1 MLELGLIVRALLRH
15 KMAALIIALQIA
27 LTLTVLVNAVFMIQ
41 DRQASMARDTG
52 VNETDTFY
60 LTSRVFAPGYDYQSE
75 IPKDLDLLR
84 HTPGII
90 DAVYINS
97 VPLSGY
103 GGYQRLQLQPG
114 KDQSSIIAGDYLS
127 DDHLLNT
134 LELELIAG
142 ENFQPEDVLIQDSNS
157 AQLPAKIIV
166 SRAMAAQLYP
176 DNWQRALGSTVYVDE
191 NVPLKITGIV
201 KTLQGAWHFWDQVE
215 ATIITPVISL
225 TDAGIYLI
233 RTEPGR
239 RDELMPEVEALLAH
253 SNKNR
258 IIRSVT
264 TLQDTRDESYREHNA
279 TNKILLLVVVTLVL
293 VTAFGIVGLAT
304 FGINRRTRQIGTR
317 RALGATKGQIMRYFM
332 VENSLI
338 TLAGIALGAIG
349 AVALNIYL
357 VETFAMTPVTPD
369 LIVYG
374 AIAVFVLGQ
383 LAVLYPARK
392 AALISPATATRMV

>member
-1 MLELGLIVRALLRH
+1 MIEFGLIIRALLRH
-15 KMAALIIALQIA
+15 KMAALILALQIA

-41 DRQASMARDTG
+41 DRQASMQRDSG
-52 VNETDTFY
+52 VNEQDTFY
-60 LTSRVFAPGYDYQSE
+60 LTSRVFAPDYDHLSE

-84 HTPGII
+84 HTPGIT

-103 GGYQRLQLQPG
+103 GGYLRLQLQPG
-114 KDQSSIIAGDYLS
+114 KDQDTIIAGHYLS
-127 DDHLLNT
+127 DDHVLNT
-134 LELELIAG
+134 LELELVAG
-142 ENFQPEDVLIQDSNS
+142 ENFQPEDVLVQDSNS
-157 AQLPAKIIV
+157 ARQPAKIII
-166 SRAMAAQLYP
+166 SQAMAAQLYP
-176 DNWQRALGSTVYVDE
+176 DNWQLALGAFVYVNE
-191 NVPLKITGIV
+191 TVPLRITGIV

-215 ATIITPVISL
+215 ATAITPVISVS
-225 TDAGIYLI
+225 DSGIYLI
-233 RTEPGR
+233 RTEAGR

-264 TLQDTRDESYREHNA
+264 TLQDTRTESYREHNA
-279 TNKILLLVVVTLVL
+279 TNKILMLVIVTLVL

-317 RALGATKGQIMRYFM
+317 RALGASKGQIMRYFM
-332 VENSLI
+332 IENGLI
-338 TLAGIALGAIG
+338 TLAGITLGCLG

-357 VETFAMTPVTPD
+357 VQTFAMTPVTPN
-369 LIVYG
+369 LLLYG
-374 AIAVFVLGQ
+374 AISVFILGQ

>member
-1 MLELGLIVRALLRH
+1 MLEFGLIVRALLRH

-41 DRQASMARDTG
+41 DRLSSMQRDTG
-52 VNETDTFY
+52 INEADTFY
-60 LTSRVFAPGYDYQSE
+60 LRSRVFAPGYDYPSE

-84 HTPGII
+84 RTPGIV

-103 GGYQRLQLQPG
+103 GGYLRLQLQPG
-114 KDQSSIIAGDYLS
+114 KDQDNIIAGHYLS
-127 DDHLLNT
+127 DDHVINT
-134 LELELIAG
+134 LELELVAG
-142 ENFQPEDVLIQDSNS
+142 DNFTAQDVLIQDSNS
-157 AQLPAKIIV
+157 AQQPAKIII
-166 SRAMAAQLYP
+166 SQAMAAQLYP
-176 DNWQRALGSTVYVDE
+176 QNWQQALGTTVYDNE
-191 NVPLKITGIV
+191 NTPLRVTGIV

-215 ATIITPVISL
+215 ATAITPVISYS
-225 TDAGIYLI
+225 DSGIYLI

-239 RDELMPEVEALLAH
+239 RDELMPEIEALLAH
-253 SNKNR
+253 SNKDR

-264 TLQDTRDESYREHNA
+264 TVEDIREESYREHNA
-279 TNKILLLVVVTLVL
+279 TNNILLLVVLTLII

-317 RALGATKGQIMRYFM
+317 RALGASKWQITSYFM

-338 TLAGIALGAIG
+338 TLAGIFLGCIG
-349 AVALNIYL
+349 AVTLNIYL
-357 VETFAMTPVTPD
+357 VETFAMTPVGPD
-369 LIVYG
+369 LILYG
-374 AIAVFVLGQ
+374 AAAVFVLGQ